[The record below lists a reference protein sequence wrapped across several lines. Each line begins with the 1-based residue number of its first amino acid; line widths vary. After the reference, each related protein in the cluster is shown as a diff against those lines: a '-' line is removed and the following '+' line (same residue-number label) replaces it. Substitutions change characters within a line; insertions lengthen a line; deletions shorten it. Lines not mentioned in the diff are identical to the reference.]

1 MFSFCLH
8 FTPFLPLSHYLEKV
22 FLSALNGTETD
33 QNAINYSIVSLYLF
47 VFFSFFYIEDI
58 LVVRILLCLLL
69 VRLFRT
75 HQDFFVLF
83 TFWINS
89 VCFVCNCMRVWNVS
103 FFCLFDVYLLFIT
116 GLFFDVQIVI
126 NDNFTWNA
134 KSFFS
139 VILFFVVVCLFLFRF
154 FCIAFL
160 FSNVHMPF
168 LIAIW
173 ADLEFFFG
181 LTFSC
186 LVWLWVCSR
195 VHHKTNA
202 EVWLSCINN
211 SNPSRN
217 LSKWWTEWQFY
228 ITRFLKLNQN
238 PESSNF

>member
-139 VILFFVVVCLFLFRF
+139 VILFFCCCLLVFISIFLH
-154 FCIAFL
+154 C
-160 FSNVHMPF
+160 FS
-168 LIAIW
+168 
-173 ADLEFFFG
+173 
-181 LTFSC
+181 
-186 LVWLWVCSR
+186 
-195 VHHKTNA
+195 
-202 EVWLSCINN
+202 
-211 SNPSRN
+211 
-217 LSKWWTEWQFY
+217 
-228 ITRFLKLNQN
+228 FLKRSHAFPYCDLSWSWVLLWLNFLMSGLALGVLQSASQN
-238 PESSNF
+238 KRGSVIELHK